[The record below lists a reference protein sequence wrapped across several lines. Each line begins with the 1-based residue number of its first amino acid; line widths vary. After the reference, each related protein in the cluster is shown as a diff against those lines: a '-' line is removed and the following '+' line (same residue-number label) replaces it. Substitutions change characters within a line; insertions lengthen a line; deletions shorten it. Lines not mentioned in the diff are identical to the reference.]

1 MQLTHK
7 QLSRVDLVAVNGR
20 VDANTAPQL
29 QDVLRSI
36 FEAKRFRLVLDL
48 NEMSYMSSA
57 GLKVLLAALKEA
69 RRWNR
74 GDLRLS
80 SLQPQVQDTLN
91 LVGLLQLFKVYPNT
105 VEAVGS
111 F

>member
-7 QLSRVDLVAVNGR
+7 QLSRVDLVAINGR

-29 QDVLRSI
+29 QDTLRSI

-74 GDLRLS
+74 GDLRLAA
-80 SLQPQVQDTLN
+80 LQPQVKDTLN
-91 LVGLLQLFKVYPNT
+91 LVGLLQLFKVYPDT

>member
-1 MQLTHK
+1 MQVTHK

-29 QDVLRSI
+29 QDALRST
-36 FEAKRFRLVLDL
+36 FDERRFRVVLDL
-48 NEMSYMSSA
+48 SEMSYMSSA

-69 RRWNR
+69 KRWNR
-74 GDLRLS
+74 GDLRLAA
-80 SLQPQVQDTLN
+80 LQPQVHDTLN
-91 LVGLLQLFKVYPNT
+91 LVGLLQLFKIYPNT

>member
-1 MQLTHK
+1 MQVTHK

-29 QDVLRSI
+29 QDTLHSI
-36 FEAKRFRLVLDL
+36 FDERRFRLVLDL
-48 NEMSYMSSA
+48 SEMSYMSSA

-69 RRWNR
+69 KRWNR
-74 GDLRLS
+74 GDLRLA
-80 SLQPQVQDTLN
+80 SLQPQVHDTLN
-91 LVGLLQLFKVYPNT
+91 LVGLLQLFKVYSDT

>member
-74 GDLRLS
+74 GDLRLA

>member
-1 MQLTHK
+1 MQITHK
-7 QLSRVDLVAVNGR
+7 QLSRVDLVAVHGR

-29 QDVLRSI
+29 QDTLRSI
-36 FEAKRFRLVLDL
+36 FDERRFRVVLDL
-48 NEMSYMSSA
+48 SEMSYMSSA

-69 RRWNR
+69 KRWNR
-74 GDLRLS
+74 GDLRLAA
-80 SLQPQVQDTLN
+80 LQPQVHDTLN
-91 LVGLLQLFKVYPNT
+91 LVGLLQLFRIYPST

>member
-1 MQLTHK
+1 MQITHK

-20 VDANTAPQL
+20 VDASTAPQL

-36 FEAKRFRLVLDL
+36 FDERRFRVVLDL
-48 NEMSYMSSA
+48 SEMSYMSSA

-69 RRWNR
+69 KRWNR
-74 GDLRLS
+74 GDLRLAT
-80 SLQPQVQDTLN
+80 LQPQVQDTLN
-91 LVGLLQLFKVYPNT
+91 LVGLLQLFRIYPNT

>member
-1 MQLTHK
+1 MQITHK

-20 VDANTAPQL
+20 VDASTAPQL
-29 QDVLRSI
+29 QDALRSI
-36 FEAKRFRLVLDL
+36 FDERRFRVVLDL
-48 NEMSYMSSA
+48 SEMSYMSSA

-69 RRWNR
+69 KRWNR
-74 GDLRLS
+74 GDLRLAA
-80 SLQPQVQDTLN
+80 LQPQVHDTLN
-91 LVGLLQLFKVYPNT
+91 LVGLLQLFKIYPNT

>member
-1 MQLTHK
+1 MQITHK

-20 VDANTAPQL
+20 VDASTAPQL
-29 QDVLRSI
+29 QDALRSI
-36 FEAKRFRLVLDL
+36 FDARRFRLVLDL
-48 NEMSYMSSA
+48 SEMSYMSSA

-69 RRWNR
+69 KRWNR
-74 GDLRLS
+74 GDLRLAA
-80 SLQPQVQDTLN
+80 LQPQVQDTLN
-91 LVGLLQLFKVYPNT
+91 LVGLLQLFKVYPDT